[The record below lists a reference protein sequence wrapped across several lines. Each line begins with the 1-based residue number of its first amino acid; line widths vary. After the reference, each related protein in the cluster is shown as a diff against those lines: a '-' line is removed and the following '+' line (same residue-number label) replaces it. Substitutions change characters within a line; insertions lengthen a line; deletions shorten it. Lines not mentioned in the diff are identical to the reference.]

1 MNRGGHARTRRVT
14 RAGLFARLRQPSFA
28 WIAAFAL
35 FFQIGLAANHGPS
48 AASSAELAA
57 ASLSAALGQP
67 VSLCVERS
75 EGHSGA
81 PDRPCCDDCAF
92 CGAAC
97 HSGAVAPEPERVA
110 DLVAPERLSSDRV
123 AERINLPPLVATF
136 FLAARPRA
144 PPVLA

>member
-1 MNRGGHARTRRVT
+1 
-14 RAGLFARLRQPSFA
+14 LFA

-35 FFQIGLAANHGPS
+35 FLQIGLATNHGPS
-48 AASSAELAA
+48 AASSADLAA

-75 EGHSGA
+75 DDHSGA

-97 HSGAVAPEPERVA
+97 HSGAVAPERVA
-110 DLVAPERLSSDRV
+110 DPMAPVGLSSDHV

>member
-1 MNRGGHARTRRVT
+1 MNRGGHARIRRVT
-14 RAGLFARLRQPSFA
+14 RAGLFARLRQPLFA
-28 WIAAFAL
+28 WIAVFAL
-35 FFQIGLAANHGPS
+35 FFQISLAANHGPS
-48 AASSAELAA
+48 AASSADLAA

-75 EGHSGA
+75 DDHSGA

-97 HSGAVAPEPERVA
+97 HSGAVAPERVA
-110 DLVAPERLSSDRV
+110 DPMAPVGLSSDHV